1 MKKMSEKGSSYIYVL
16 LYFGECVLQHK
27 VQARLIGKTQ
37 KLQSE
42 AEIQIRQKNKKKK
55 KILE

>member
-1 MKKMSEKGSSYIYVL
+1 MSEKGSSYIYVL